1 MEYKEVRSR
10 MAAPAKPAAPVAG
23 GYQVSRPQ
31 GQCLLCAKP
40 IVPNDKFMAA
50 LTEIPEGFSRTDCCL
65 ECWEKYDKKDVL
77 AFWRMT
83 MPVAEQ
89 KKKVFVD
96 DAILCELLER
106 LADVQEPAKI
116 SFRFVLALILM
127 RKRLVFHDSSRKD
140 GDKEIWVI
148 KLRGKT
154 ELLDLI
160 NPHLDETQIL
170 DVSRQLSEI
179 LNQEM

>member
-1 MEYKEVRSR
+1 
-10 MAAPAKPAAPVAG
+10 MAAPAKSSAPAAG

-31 GQCLLCAKP
+31 GQCMLCNKP
-40 IVPNDKFMAA
+40 IAPNDKFMAA
-50 LTEIPEGFSRTDCCL
+50 LTETSEGFSRTDCCV
-65 ECWEKYDKKDVL
+65 ECWEKFDKKGVL
-77 AFWRMT
+77 AYWRMT
-83 MPVAEQ
+83 MPTPDQ

-106 LADVQEPAKI
+106 LADVAEPAKI

-127 RKRLVFHDSSRKD
+127 RKRLVSHEGSRKD
-140 GDKEIWVI
+140 ADKEIWVI

-154 ELLDLI
+154 DLLDLI

-170 DVSRQLSEI
+170 DVSRQLSDI